1 MIKMKNKIEKEIEN
15 IINES
20 IFVKENT
27 LQSQLEV
34 IASIVNMVVA
44 CLKKGGKV
52 IFMGNGGSAADSQH
66 LAAEL
71 IGRFQKNR
79 RALSA
84 IALTTNT
91 SILTSLANDFGF
103 ENVFAK
109 QIEGLAKKDDLIIA
123 ISTSGNSA
131 NIINAV
137 NLAKKKGI
145 KTISFT
151 GGEGGKLA
159 KMTDVSLIIPS
170 HNTPRIQEAHITV
183 GHAVCQLVEEIIFK

>member
-1 MIKMKNKIEKEIEN
+1 MRKKIES

-27 LQSQLEV
+27 LQSQIDNIV
-34 IASIVNMVVA
+34 AIAKAMIA

-52 IFMGNGGSAADSQH
+52 IFCGNGGSAADSQH

-79 RALSA
+79 RALA
-84 IALTTNT
+84 AVALTTNT

-103 ENVFAK
+103 ESVFSK
-109 QIEGLAKKDDLIIA
+109 QIEGLAKKNDLVIA

-131 NIINAV
+131 NVIAAV
-137 NLAKKKGI
+137 KQARRMRI
-145 KTISFT
+145 KTVSFT
-151 GGEGGKLA
+151 GGDGGKLA
-159 KMTDVSLIIPS
+159 GLTDLSLITPS
-170 HNTPRIQEAHITV
+170 HNTARIQEAHITV
-183 GHAVCQLVEEIIFK
+183 GHALCQLVEETIF

>member
-1 MIKMKNKIEKEIEN
+1 MKNKIAD

-27 LQSQLEV
+27 LQSQLKT
-34 IASIVNMVVA
+34 IVAIGKAMVF

-52 IFMGNGGSAADSQH
+52 IFLGNGGSAADSQH

-79 RALSA
+79 RALAA

-91 SILTSLANDFGF
+91 SIITSLANDFGF
-103 ENVFAK
+103 EKVFAK
-109 QIEGLAKKDDLIIA
+109 QIEGLGRKNDLVVA

-131 NIINAV
+131 NVIAAV
-137 NLAKKKGI
+137 KQSKNMGL
-145 KTISFT
+145 KTIVFT
-151 GGEGGKLA
+151 GGDGGKLA
-159 KMTDVSLIIPS
+159 NMADICLLIPS
-170 HNTPRIQEAHITV
+170 HNTARIQEAHITV
-183 GHAVCQLVEEIIFK
+183 GHAVCQLVEEEIFG